1 MYIILVS
8 LLDQLLQS
16 LLLFGLLSIIERV
29 NIVDSYKLMIFIL
42 RLLFTDYRT
51 TIVKCVLAVILLFSS
66 LNLLLLFKNFLFY
79 LYNTLT
85 SLIALFIYF
94 FNENVTKLRLLL
106 VYNKLLLV
114 FLIILALLL
123 FNFMMWVSI
132 N

>member
-66 LNLLLLFKNFLFY
+66 LNLFLLFKNFLFY

-106 VYNKLLLV
+106 VYNKFLLV

>member
-106 VYNKLLLV
+106 VYNKFLLV